1 MIRELKDEEIL
12 EFLMTSEFEER
23 YKPEEYKYLL
33 YKFRYFHR
41 IISGRHELLKTNNQH
56 DIKHLNEVIQD
67 KESKINQVLVE
78 NAKLQENIQ
87 VLKSRKLT
95 LKERVSGKI
104 IYKDEN

>member
-12 EFLMTSEFEER
+12 E
-23 YKPEEYKYLL
+23 YKDLL
-33 YKFRYFHR
+33 YKFSYFHR